1 MAGNSF
7 KDFLLPALK
16 PVGGKVMVLVPAK
29 DAENAAE
36 VAPALGGAGL
46 VALIAKKFPDAQSL
60 AEEVRRTRQR
70 VGLVSIALGDAD
82 NTQSDKVIVA
92 ALEGQ
97 PVHVNL
103 PYLRACYAKG
113 ILDGL
118 QGGRGMVVN
127 ALVTSTADPELVSL
141 STQLTADAG
150 STHEIHIPTREAALI
165 LKELHFETIKTQFG
179 PHGLDLA
186 WQEGAAR
193 AACEAG
199 LDLIEP
205 SSRIT
210 FENIADVVCACLK
223 GGVSYVMPHI
233 FTALIDK
240 ETGATRP
247 EAVADL
253 VALLKSHFE

>member
-1 MAGNSF
+1 VAENSF
-7 KDFLLPALK
+7 KDYLLPALM
-16 PVGGKVMVLVPAK
+16 PIGGKVLLLVPAR
-29 DAENAAE
+29 DAGNAAE
-36 VAPALGGAGL
+36 VMSTLDGAGL
-46 VALIAKKFPDAQSL
+46 VALIAKTFADARVL
-60 AEEVRRTRQR
+60 AEEVRKAKQR

-82 NTQSDKVIVA
+82 NTQSDKVIAA
-92 ALEGQ
+92 ALESR
-97 PVHVNL
+97 PAHINL

-113 ILDGL
+113 TFDGL
-118 QGGRGMVVN
+118 QGDRGMVVN
-127 ALVTSTADPELVSL
+127 ALVTSTAEPNLVSL
-141 STQLTADAG
+141 STETAPDADE
-150 STHEIHIPTREAALI
+150 THDIRIRTRDAALI

-179 PHGLDLA
+179 PNGLDLG
-186 WQEGAAR
+186 WPQSAAK

-205 SSRIT
+205 SSKIT
-210 FENIADVVCACLK
+210 FENIADVVRACLK